1 MLPAMIMIEQL
12 TPDMAGQL
20 KTVRLSALLDTPS
33 AFGSTFAK
41 ESQLSDEDWLNRV
54 TKWNS
59 EDSVCYLAMAQDEAC
74 GIVAGKVVE
83 HDPRRAYVLSMWVSP
98 AYRRH
103 SLGARLV
110 NAIQLWA
117 TNAGVSELILTV
129 VNTNS
134 VAIDF
139 YRKLGFVFTGKTEPY
154 PNDPALFEY
163 EMVKTLRIS

>member
-1 MLPAMIMIEQL
+1 MIAIEQL
-12 TPDMAGQL
+12 TPDFIWQFR
-20 KTVRLSALLDTPS
+20 TVRLNALQDTPS

-41 ESQLSDEDWLNRV
+41 ESQLSDNDWFNRISR
-54 TKWNS
+54 WNS
-59 EDSVCYLAMAQDEAC
+59 EGSVCYLAMEEGVAC

-98 AYRRH
+98 AHRRH

-117 TNAGVSELILTV
+117 TNAGVSELILSV

>member
-1 MLPAMIMIEQL
+1 MITIEQL
-12 TPDMAGQL
+12 TPDLAGQL
-20 KTVRLSALLDTPS
+20 KTVRLNALQDTPS

-41 ESQLSDEDWLNRV
+41 ESRLSDEDWLNRA
-54 TKWNS
+54 TRWNS
-59 EDSVCYLAMAQDEAC
+59 EGSVCYLAMDQDEARGVAC

-83 HDPRRAYVLSMWVSP
+83 HNPRLAYVLSMWVSP

-117 TNAGVSELILTV
+117 MNVDVSELILTV

-154 PNDPALFEY
+154 PNDAALFEQ
-163 EMVKTLRIS
+163 EMIKTLRIF